1 VAARLAA
8 VTEALTAASL
18 RLVQRSDLAP
28 GQPGPGVS
36 LRDQVLGQQPVA
48 RRQQDDAQAVV
59 SGCRVEL
66 GELAL
71 LLLHTGY
78 TSGRP
83 FSLHSF
89 PG

>member
-59 SGCRVEL
+59 SGRRVEL

-71 LLLHTGY
+71 MLSHTGY
-78 TSGRP
+78 TPGRL
-83 FSLHSF
+83 FSLHRF